1 MKYKINFSYDGTNYY
16 GYAKQ
21 VDKITIQE
29 EIETKLSKILNTAIK
44 IYASGRTDKKVHAVE
59 QVADFSIDKEVDCNK
74 LKIQLNKLLNTDIH
88 INYIQKVS
96 DNFSSRFSVKK
107 KTYIYIIN
115 PAEPTPFLRNY
126 EFINPA
132 EPTPFLR
139 NYEFF
144 ENRIDLN
151 KIKECLSL
159 FKGKHNFQNFTSK
172 ESDENNF
179 IRTIYDFKILV
190 RNGKYIFK
198 ITGNGFM
205 KYMVRKIIGVL
216 IEIGK
221 GNLTKEFIKENLD
234 VTSRNIVTYTA
245 EPQGLYLFK
254 IYY

>member
-1 MKYKINFSYDGTNYY
+1 MKYKLNFSYDGTNYF

-21 VDKITIQE
+21 VDKITLQE
-29 EIETKLSKILNTAIK
+29 EVETKLSKILNSKIK
-44 IYASGRTDKKVHAVE
+44 IYASGRTDKKVHAIE
-59 QVADFSIDKEVDCNK
+59 QVADFTIDKDIDCNK
-74 LKIQLNKLLNTDIH
+74 LKIQLNKILNDDIH
-88 INYIQKVS
+88 INNIEKVS
-96 DNFSSRFSVKK
+96 EEFSSRFSAKK

-126 EFINPA
+126 EV
-132 EPTPFLR
+132 
-139 NYEFF
+139 F
-144 ENRIDLN
+144 ENRIELN

-172 ESDENNF
+172 ESDEDNF

-221 GNLTKEFIKENLD
+221 GKLTKEFIKENLD

>member
-1 MKYKINFSYDGTNYY
+1 MKYKLNFSYDGTNYF

-21 VDKITIQE
+21 VDKITLQE
-29 EIETKLSKILNTAIK
+29 EVETKLSKILNRKIK
-44 IYASGRTDKKVHAVE
+44 IYASGRTDKKVHAIE
-59 QVADFSIDKEVDCNK
+59 QVADFTIDKDIDCNK
-74 LKIQLNKLLNTDIH
+74 LKIQLNKILNDDIH
-88 INYIQKVS
+88 INNIEKVS
-96 DNFSSRFSVKK
+96 EEFSSRFSAKK

-126 EFINPA
+126 EF
-132 EPTPFLR
+132 
-139 NYEFF
+139 F
-144 ENRIDLN
+144 ESRIDLN

-172 ESDENNF
+172 ESDEDNF

-221 GNLTKEFIKENLD
+221 GKLTKEFIKDNLD

>member
-1 MKYKINFSYDGTNYY
+1 MKYKLNFSYDGTNYF

-21 VDKITIQE
+21 VDKITLQE
-29 EIETKLSKILNTAIK
+29 EVETKLSKILNRKIK
-44 IYASGRTDKKVHAVE
+44 IYASGRTDKKVHAIE
-59 QVADFSIDKEVDCNK
+59 QVADFTIDKDIDCNK
-74 LKIQLNKLLNTDIH
+74 LKIQLNKILNKDIH
-88 INYIQKVS
+88 INNIEKVS
-96 DNFSSRFSVKK
+96 EEFSSRFSAKK

-115 PAEPTPFLRNY
+115 PAEP
-126 EFINPA
+126 I
-132 EPTPFLR
+132 PFLR

>member
-1 MKYKINFSYDGTNYY
+1 MKYKLNFSYDGTNYF

-21 VDKITIQE
+21 VDKITLQE
-29 EIETKLSKILNTAIK
+29 EVETKLSKILNSKIK
-44 IYASGRTDKKVHAVE
+44 IYASGRTDKKVHAIE
-59 QVADFSIDKEVDCNK
+59 QVADFTIDKDIDCNK
-74 LKIQLNKLLNTDIH
+74 LKIQLNKILNDDIH
-88 INYIQKVS
+88 INNIEKVS
-96 DNFSSRFSVKK
+96 EEFSSRFSAKK

-126 EFINPA
+126 EF
-132 EPTPFLR
+132 
-139 NYEFF
+139 F
-144 ENRIDLN
+144 ESRIDLN

-159 FKGKHNFQNFTSK
+159 FKGNHNFQNFTSK
-172 ESDENNF
+172 ESDEDNF

-221 GNLTKEFIKENLD
+221 GKLTKEFIKENLD

>member
-1 MKYKINFSYDGTNYY
+1 MKYIINFSYDGTNYY

-21 VDKITIQE
+21 VDKITVQE
-29 EIETKLSKILNTAIK
+29 ELETKLSKILNSETK
-44 IYASGRTDKKVHAVE
+44 IYASGRTDKKVHAIE
-59 QVADFSIDKEVDCNK
+59 QVADFQTNKELDCNK
-74 LKIQLNKLLNTDIH
+74 LKIQLNKILNKDIH
-88 INYIQKVS
+88 INYVKEVL
-96 DNFSSRFSVKK
+96 DNFSSRFSAKK

-115 PAEPTPFLRNY
+115 H
-126 EFINPA
+126 A

-144 ENRIDLN
+144 ENRIDIS
-151 KIKECLSL
+151 KIQECLNL

-172 ESDENNF
+172 EFDEDNF
-179 IRTIYDFKILV
+179 IRTIYDFKVLV
-190 RNGKYIFK
+190 RKDKYIFK
-198 ITGNGFM
+198 ITGDGFM

-221 GNLTKEFIKENLD
+221 GNLTIDYIKQNLD
-234 VTSRNIVTYTA
+234 TNLRDIVTYTA

>member
-1 MKYKINFSYDGTNYY
+1 MKYKLNFSYDGTNYF

-21 VDKITIQE
+21 VDKITLQE
-29 EIETKLSKILNTAIK
+29 EVETKLSKILNSKIK
-44 IYASGRTDKKVHAVE
+44 IYASGRTDKKVHAIE
-59 QVADFSIDKEVDCNK
+59 QVADFTIDKDIDCNK
-74 LKIQLNKLLNTDIH
+74 LKIQLNKILNDDIH
-88 INYIQKVS
+88 INNIEKVS
-96 DNFSSRFSVKK
+96 EEFSSRFSAKK

-126 EFINPA
+126 EF
-132 EPTPFLR
+132 
-139 NYEFF
+139 F
-144 ENRIDLN
+144 ESRIDLN

-172 ESDENNF
+172 ESDEDNF

-205 KYMVRKIIGVL
+205 KYMVRKIVGVL

-221 GNLTKEFIKENLD
+221 GKLTKEFIKENLD

>member
-1 MKYKINFSYDGTNYY
+1 MKYKLNFSYDGTNYF

-21 VDKITIQE
+21 VDKITLQE
-29 EIETKLSKILNTAIK
+29 EVETKLSKILNSKIK
-44 IYASGRTDKKVHAVE
+44 IYASGRTDKKVHAIE
-59 QVADFSIDKEVDCNK
+59 QVADFTIDKDIDCNK
-74 LKIQLNKLLNTDIH
+74 LKIQLNKILNDDIH
-88 INYIQKVS
+88 INNIEKVS
-96 DNFSSRFSVKK
+96 EEFSSRFSAKK

-126 EFINPA
+126 EF
-132 EPTPFLR
+132 
-139 NYEFF
+139 F
-144 ENRIDLN
+144 ESRIDLN
-151 KIKECLSL
+151 KIKECPSL

-172 ESDENNF
+172 ESDEDNF

-221 GNLTKEFIKENLD
+221 GKLTKEFIKENLD

>member
-1 MKYKINFSYDGTNYY
+1 MKYKLNFSYDGTNYF

-21 VDKITIQE
+21 VDKITLQE
-29 EIETKLSKILNTAIK
+29 EVETKLSKILNSKIK
-44 IYASGRTDKKVHAVE
+44 IYASGRTDKKVHAIE
-59 QVADFSIDKEVDCNK
+59 QVADFTIDKDIDCNK
-74 LKIQLNKLLNTDIH
+74 LKIQLNKILNDDIH
-88 INYIQKVS
+88 INNIEKVS
-96 DNFSSRFSVKK
+96 EEFSSRFSAKK

-115 PAEPTPFLRNY
+115 PT
-126 EFINPA
+126 

-172 ESDENNF
+172 ESDEDNF

>member
-1 MKYKINFSYDGTNYY
+1 MKYKLNFSYDGTNYF

-21 VDKITIQE
+21 VDKITLQE
-29 EIETKLSKILNTAIK
+29 EVETKLSKILNRKIK
-44 IYASGRTDKKVHAVE
+44 IYASGRTDKKVHAIE
-59 QVADFSIDKEVDCNK
+59 QVADFTIDKDIDCNK
-74 LKIQLNKLLNTDIH
+74 LKIQLNKILNDDIH
-88 INYIQKVS
+88 INNIEKVS
-96 DNFSSRFSVKK
+96 EEFSSRFSAKK

-126 EFINPA
+126 EF
-132 EPTPFLR
+132 
-139 NYEFF
+139 F
-144 ENRIDLN
+144 ESRIDLN

-172 ESDENNF
+172 ESDEDNF

-221 GNLTKEFIKENLD
+221 GKLTKEFIKENLD

>member
-29 EIETKLSKILNTAIK
+29 EIETKLSKILNTTVK
-44 IYASGRTDKKVHAVE
+44 IYASGRTDKKVHAIE

-126 EFINPA
+126 EF
-132 EPTPFLR
+132 
-139 NYEFF
+139 F

-151 KIKECLSL
+151 KIKECLNL

-172 ESDENNF
+172 ETDENNF
-179 IRTIYDFKILV
+179 VRIIYDFKVLV
-190 RNGKYIFK
+190 RKGKYIFK
-198 ITGNGFM
+198 ITGDGFM
-205 KYMVRKIIGVL
+205 KYMVRKIMGVL

-221 GNLTKEFIKENLD
+221 GNLSTEYIKQNLD
-234 VTSRNIVTYTA
+234 TISRNIVTYTA
-245 EPQGLYLFK
+245 EPQALYLFK

>member
-1 MKYKINFSYDGTNYY
+1 MKYKLNFSYDGTNYF

-29 EIETKLSKILNTAIK
+29 EVETKLSKILNSKIK
-44 IYASGRTDKKVHAVE
+44 IYASGRTDKKVHAIE
-59 QVADFSIDKEVDCNK
+59 QVADFTIDKDIDCNK
-74 LKIQLNKLLNTDIH
+74 LKIQLNKILNDDIH
-88 INYIQKVS
+88 INNIEKVS
-96 DNFSSRFSVKK
+96 EEFSSRFSAKK

-115 PAEPTPFLRNY
+115 H
-126 EFINPA
+126 A

-144 ENRIDLN
+144 ENRINLN

-172 ESDENNF
+172 ESDEDNF

>member
-1 MKYKINFSYDGTNYY
+1 MKYKLNFSYDGTNYF

-21 VDKITIQE
+21 VDKITLQE
-29 EIETKLSKILNTAIK
+29 EVETKLSKILNSKIK
-44 IYASGRTDKKVHAVE
+44 IYASGRTDKKVHAIE
-59 QVADFSIDKEVDCNK
+59 QVADFTVDKDIDCNK
-74 LKIQLNKLLNTDIH
+74 LKIQLNKILNEDIH
-88 INYIQKVS
+88 INNIEKVS
-96 DNFSSRFSVKK
+96 EEFSSRFSAKK

-126 EFINPA
+126 EF
-132 EPTPFLR
+132 
-139 NYEFF
+139 F
-144 ENRIDLN
+144 ESRIDLN

-172 ESDENNF
+172 ESDEDNF

-221 GNLTKEFIKENLD
+221 GKLTKEFIKENLD

>member
-1 MKYKINFSYDGTNYY
+1 MKYKLNFSYDGTNYF

-21 VDKITIQE
+21 VDKITLQE
-29 EIETKLSKILNTAIK
+29 EVETKLSKILNSKIK
-44 IYASGRTDKKVHAVE
+44 IYASGRTDKKVHAIE
-59 QVADFSIDKEVDCNK
+59 QVADFTIDKDIDCNK
-74 LKIQLNKLLNTDIH
+74 LKIQLNKILNDDIH
-88 INYIQKVS
+88 INNIEKVS
-96 DNFSSRFSVKK
+96 EEFSSRFSAKK

-126 EFINPA
+126 EF
-132 EPTPFLR
+132 
-139 NYEFF
+139 F
-144 ENRIDLN
+144 ESRIDLN

-172 ESDENNF
+172 ESDEDNF

-221 GNLTKEFIKENLD
+221 GKLTKEFIKENLD

-245 EPQGLYLFK
+245 EPQGLYLYK

>member
-29 EIETKLSKILNTAIK
+29 EIETKLSKILNTTVK
-44 IYASGRTDKKVHAVE
+44 IYASGRTDKKVHAIE

-126 EFINPA
+126 EF
-132 EPTPFLR
+132 
-139 NYEFF
+139 F

-151 KIKECLSL
+151 KIKECLNL

-172 ESDENNF
+172 ETDENNF
-179 IRTIYDFKILV
+179 VRIIYDFKVLV
-190 RNGKYIFK
+190 REGKYIFK
-198 ITGNGFM
+198 ITGDGFM
-205 KYMVRKIIGVL
+205 KYMVRKIMGVL

-221 GNLTKEFIKENLD
+221 GNLSTEYIKQNLD
-234 VTSRNIVTYTA
+234 TISRNIVTYTA
-245 EPQGLYLFK
+245 EPQALYLFK

>member
-1 MKYKINFSYDGTNYY
+1 MKYKLNFSYDGTNYF

-21 VDKITIQE
+21 VDKITLQE
-29 EIETKLSKILNTAIK
+29 EVETKLSKILNSKIK
-44 IYASGRTDKKVHAVE
+44 IYASGRTDKKVHAIE
-59 QVADFSIDKEVDCNK
+59 QVADFTIDKDIDCNK
-74 LKIQLNKLLNTDIH
+74 LKIQLNKILNDDIH
-88 INYIQKVS
+88 INNIEKVS
-96 DNFSSRFSVKK
+96 EEFSSRFSAKK

-126 EFINPA
+126 EF
-132 EPTPFLR
+132 
-139 NYEFF
+139 F
-144 ENRIDLN
+144 ESRIDLN

-172 ESDENNF
+172 ESDEDNF

-221 GNLTKEFIKENLD
+221 GKLTKEFIKENLD

>member
-1 MKYKINFSYDGTNYY
+1 MKYIINFSYDGTNYY

-29 EIETKLSKILNTAIK
+29 ELETKLSKILNSETK
-44 IYASGRTDKKVHAVE
+44 IYASGRTDKKVHAIE
-59 QVADFSIDKEVDCNK
+59 QVADFQTTKELDCNK
-74 LKIQLNKLLNTDIH
+74 LKIQLNKILNKDIH
-88 INYIQKVS
+88 INYVKEVL

-115 PAEPTPFLRNY
+115 H
-126 EFINPA
+126 A

-144 ENRIDLN
+144 ENRIDIS
-151 KIKECLSL
+151 KIQECLNL

-172 ESDENNF
+172 ESDEDNF
-179 IRTIYDFKILV
+179 IRTIYDFKVLV
-190 RNGKYIFK
+190 RKDKYIFK
-198 ITGNGFM
+198 ITGDGFM

-221 GNLTKEFIKENLD
+221 GNLTIDYIKQNLD
-234 VTSRNIVTYTA
+234 TNLRDIVTYTA

>member
-1 MKYKINFSYDGTNYY
+1 MKYKLNFSYDGTNYF

-29 EIETKLSKILNTAIK
+29 EVETKLSKILNRKIK
-44 IYASGRTDKKVHAVE
+44 IYASGRTDKKVHAIE
-59 QVADFSIDKEVDCNK
+59 QVADFTIDKDIDCNK
-74 LKIQLNKLLNTDIH
+74 LKIQLNKILNDDIH
-88 INYIQKVS
+88 INNIEKVS
-96 DNFSSRFSVKK
+96 EEFSSRFSAKK
-107 KTYIYIIN
+107 KTYIYI
-115 PAEPTPFLRNY
+115 
-126 EFINPA
+126 INPA

-172 ESDENNF
+172 ESDEDNF

-190 RNGKYIFK
+190 RNGKYIFR